1 MAKKRGRPSKTEDS
15 QNSKQILIDAA
26 VKLIKEQGADFI
38 TVRKLCSEAE
48 LSVGTFYHYFRDKD
62 DLLMYFIQEI
72 SFKECV
78 LLNDISCITQR
89 IIELYIKL
97 VKRYMELGM
106 EFMKCF
112 YTLSNS
118 SLSAYMSEIN
128 GAFLDGT
135 VMARC
140 EEELSKAQAEGF
152 IIKEANPH
160 RMTSDICTIVNGCI
174 FDWCLTGGKSDLKEN
189 VDRIVKAYFLSYTT
203 DK

>member
-1 MAKKRGRPSKTEDS
+1 MAKRRGRPSKTDDS

-38 TVRKLCSEAE
+38 TVRKLCSEAD
-48 LSVGTFYHYFRDKD
+48 LSVGTFYHYFKDKD

-72 SFKECV
+72 SFKDCV

-89 IIELYIKL
+89 IIELYMKL
-97 VKRYMELGM
+97 VKRYMELGVD
-106 EFMKCF
+106 FMKCF
-112 YTLSNS
+112 YTTSNK
-118 SLSAYMSEIN
+118 SLSAYLSEIDRGFSE
-128 GAFLDGT
+128 GA

-140 EEELSKAQAEGF
+140 EKELSKAQAEGY
-152 IIKEANPH
+152 ILKEADTH
-160 RMTSDICTIVNGCI
+160 HMTSDICTIVKGCI